1 METAFKLLPSA
12 SPSFPDKTV
21 NEESSWELW
30 STVVIL
36 LTSPHRLGMSQERF
50 QDTLLDNQD
59 LRMRYRPNVMPFY
72 TAAVLGVDTGNQWH
86 KRQMQSK
93 KSRVFAHAST
103 QRFSLLSRTCVSE
116 SGASKA
122 CENDAGCHPDPLK
135 QHLLFRLKTT
145 RRFFLE
151 KKKSRVATRGQTL
164 LEKQA
169 SALQHHQ
176 LDKVVLDNK
185 FEPCCTHCE
194 PLGSAAFSLQ
204 CRLCC
209 SSKTFVKGHLLES
222 MEFPY
227 TTRITWKLRTAKEYG
242 VRQYHQHTLITS
254 LPFVRLQN
262 LCNHSLGFHKTSS
275 LTPVPSLLT
284 GDP

>member
-72 TAAVLGVDTGNQWH
+72 TAAVFSVDTGNQWH

-151 KKKSRVATRGQTL
+151 KRKAVSLPVVKPSWRSKRLPFNTISSTRSCWITSSSRVVLTVSR
-164 LEKQA
+164 
-169 SALQHHQ
+169 SAL
-176 LDKVVLDNK
+176 
-185 FEPCCTHCE
+185 
-194 PLGSAAFSLQ
+194 
-204 CRLCC
+204 
-209 SSKTFVKGHLLES
+209 
-222 MEFPY
+222 
-227 TTRITWKLRTAKEYG
+227 
-242 VRQYHQHTLITS
+242 
-254 LPFVRLQN
+254 LPFHCSVDFAARRR
-262 LCNHSLGFHKTSS
+262 HS
-275 LTPVPSLLT
+275 
-284 GDP
+284 